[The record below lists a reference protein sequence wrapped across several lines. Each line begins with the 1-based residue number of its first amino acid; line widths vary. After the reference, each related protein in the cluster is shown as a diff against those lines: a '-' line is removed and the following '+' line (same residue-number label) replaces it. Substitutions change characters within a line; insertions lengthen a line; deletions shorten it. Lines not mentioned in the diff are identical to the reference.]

1 MFNQKINGYLTEN
14 QDYLNGSF
22 SSPQYRSVDIHNCST
37 TINKYTKSNKCASLP
52 LQSWCSANVAVES
65 FGMRPITNP
74 KEYFENI
81 NKYLSSI
88 IYTDSVD
95 LKNSGLASEQYTL
108 LSDYGSEPESSFI
121 ETIKLDITDRIQYY
135 LSASA
140 DQMGLFKNFNPI
152 CEGFV
157 MTDITITSYRSVQ
170 NPNHFYHHV
179 LFSAFNTTRYNTVS
193 FNAEVYQDTTPMM
206 NEWNYSISQ
215 IMDSQNTP
223 AANNASS
230 TVYVAFIGLMN
241 NQDCVSGQEP
251 ECGFKGHNIS
261 SSFQQ
266 LLNDNF
272 LSKPSGLDWIQPDA
286 IIQNQYNTNGNYDEN
301 GNIRIVDNGP
311 SNLDQLIKKL
321 I

>member
-121 ETIKLDITDRIQYY
+121 ETIKLDVTDRIQYY